1 MKVYISADIEG
12 VGGVV
17 RGDQSSPEGSD
28 YGLARRLMTG
38 EVNAAAAGA
47 FQAGAKQVTVAD
59 AHNNGINLLTEEL
72 DPRVMVASGS
82 PRPLRMMA
90 GLGDDYDAVFLVGYH
105 AMAGTELGVLAHT
118 FVRRIAEL
126 RINGQTIG
134 ETGLNAGLA
143 GYYGLPVVM
152 ISGDDRVCAEA
163 TALLG
168 DVETATV
175 KQGLSAYGAIS
186 HHPKKCRELINQAAQ
201 RALRRLGDFKPCLLG
216 AGPTVLEVD
225 FINAAAVDYILDIP
239 GVERTAGKTVRFEG
253 KDYLEAF
260 RAFVVMAGLSNL
272 TAYI

>member
-17 RGDQSSPEGSD
+17 RGDQSSPEGAD
-28 YGLARRLMTG
+28 YVLARRLMTG
-38 EVNAAAAGA
+38 EVNAAVAGA

-59 AHNNGINLLTEEL
+59 SHNNGVNLLAEEL
-72 DPRVMVASGS
+72 DPRAMVASGS

-90 GLGDDYDAVFLVGYH
+90 GLNSDFDAVFLVGYH
-105 AMAGTELGVLAHT
+105 AMAGTERGVLAHT
-118 FVRRIAEL
+118 FVRRIAGL
-126 RINGQTIG
+126 RINGQTVG

-143 GYYGLPVVM
+143 GYYGVPVVM

-163 TALLG
+163 TELLG

-175 KQGLSAYGAIS
+175 KQGLSAYGAVN

-201 RALRRLGDFKPCLLG
+201 RALSRLTDFKPTQLG
-216 AGPTVLEVD
+216 TGPAIMEVD
-225 FINAAAVDYILDIP
+225 FINAATADYIIDIP

-260 RAFVVMAGLSNL
+260 RAFVVMASLSNL